1 MISVPQI
8 IVMIIAGIGAFI
20 GMSKQKEGA
29 TWGQPLAIVC
39 AIIAIVAAL
48 WSAIG
53 TMTGAPSKQAGERE
67 IEFQKVQT
75 RKLGMHL
82 AEKYAGSKAIVIK
95 DPFNTD
101 ASRPNPLLDGLK
113 AGIGSS
119 IQIVAEVFPPLP
131 AGYNEGGEGE
141 MMAPME
147 TWYTAKVMQDILKN
161 ANVDYDMVITC
172 IVLPAGGLIHL
183 KGKKVVFAGG
193 SPYEYAAAIANGL
206 VVAAV
211 TYKPDAEYDDKPVPS
226 DLQVAFDKRYVLI
239 TTDNIKEVA
248 GKYAELFKQN

>member
-1 MISVPQI
+1 MSIAQI
-8 IVMIIAGIGAFI
+8 IVMIVAGIGAFV

-29 TWGQPLAIVC
+29 AWGQPLAIVC

-53 TMTGAPSKQAGERE
+53 TMTGAPGKAAGERE
-67 IEFQKVQT
+67 VEFQKVQT
-75 RKLGMHL
+75 RKLGMYL
-82 AEKYAGSKAIVIK
+82 AEKYSGAKAIVIK

-101 ASRPNPLLDGLK
+101 ASRPNPLLEGLK

-119 IQIVAEVFPPLP
+119 VQIVAEVFPPLP
-131 AGYNEGGEGE
+131 AGYNEAAEGE

-147 TWYTAKVMQDILKN
+147 TWYTAKVMQDILKK
-161 ANVDYDMVITC
+161 AGVDYDMVITC
-172 IVLPAGGLIHL
+172 IGLPAGGLPLL

>member
-1 MISVPQI
+1 MSIAQI
-8 IVMIIAGIGAFI
+8 VVMIIAGIGAFI
-20 GMSKQKEGA
+20 GMSKQKEGK

-39 AIIAIVAAL
+39 AIVAIVAAL

-53 TMTGAPSKQAGERE
+53 TMSGAPGKQAGERE

-75 RKLGMHL
+75 RVLGAHL
-82 AEKYAGSKAIVIK
+82 AEKYSGAKAIVIK

-101 ASRPNPLLDGLK
+101 ATRPNPLLDGLK
-113 AGIGSS
+113 EGMGSA

-161 ANVDYDMVITC
+161 ANADYDMVITC
-172 IVLPAGGLIHL
+172 IGLPAGGLLHL

-193 SPYEYAAAIANGL
+193 SPYEYAAAIAGGL

-211 TYKPDAEYDDKPVPS
+211 TYKPDAIYDDKPVPS
-226 DLQVAFDKRYVLI
+226 NLQEAFDKRYVLI
-239 TTDNIKEVA
+239 STDNIKEVA
-248 GKYAELFKQN
+248 SKYAELFKQN